1 MKKSPINTRAS
12 ACPFDAHRSSSE
24 LPGPWG
30 LPGGF
35 SSSSMSNAFKTRL
48 PVLPLEV
55 PDLTDEVTPKV
66 EVLKDMVEYQQ
77 GAIVSR
83 TIMDKPQG
91 TATLFAF
98 SEGEG
103 LSEHTTPYDALV
115 QVMDGE
121 VEVTIGGEASHL
133 DEGEIIVMPADIP
146 HALRALGRFKML
158 LVMIKT

>member
-1 MKKSPINTRAS
+1 MT
-12 ACPFDAHRSSSE
+12 DA
-24 LPGPWG
+24 
-30 LPGGF
+30 
-35 SSSSMSNAFKTRL
+35 
-48 PVLPLEV
+48 
-55 PDLTDEVTPKV
+55 VTPKV
-66 EVLKDMVEYQQ
+66 EILKALVEYQE

-91 TATLFAF
+91 TVTLFAF

-103 LSEHTTPYDALV
+103 LSEHTTPCEALV
-115 QVMDGE
+115 QVLDGE
-121 VEVTIGGEASHL
+121 SEVTIGGEAFHL